1 MLTERIRKSGI
12 AIFRSFVTIRESGRK
27 FAERQEYLRN
37 HFFKSIKIAIAAVLS
52 IFLAEESG
60 LESSVTAGIITIL
73 SIQDTKRETLRT
85 VLRRGG
91 AYLFGLLVAGVCFGI
106 MGYTLPSFAV
116 YLLVFAFGCMLVS
129 LQEGITTATV
139 LVSHMWALGS
149 MELPV
154 LLNETGILVIG
165 SGMGIL
171 VNLHLRR
178 KDADFERL
186 TEDVDGQMKDIL
198 RYMAEWLP
206 NPGRA
211 CDRVSCFQEL
221 EEAISKAEICAIA
234 NLNNS
239 FRRRDTGDLEYIR
252 MRRKQAVVLKGIYRN
267 IMQIAYLPGQAVAIA
282 DFLGELERAYHKYN
296 TVTEYLDKL
305 QALKEQMEKEKLP
318 ETREEFEARA
328 ILFYVMMQLE
338 ELLWIKR
345 RFVIEKERKV

>member
-1 MLTERIRKSGI
+1 M
-12 AIFRSFVTIRESGRK
+12 
-27 FAERQEYLRN
+27 
-37 HFFKSIKIAIAAVLS
+37 S
-52 IFLAEESG
+52 IFLAEELG

-91 AYLFGLLVAGVCFGI
+91 AYLFGLLVAGVCFGV

-116 YLLVFAFGCMLVS
+116 YLLIFAFGCMLIS

-149 MELPV
+149 MELPI

-171 VNLHLRR
+171 INLHLRR

-186 TEDVDGQMKDIL
+186 AEEVDRQMKEIL

-206 NPGRA
+206 DSSRA
-211 CDRVSCFQEL
+211 CDRVNRFQEL
-221 EEAISKAEICAIA
+221 EEAISKAEICAVT

-239 FRRRDTGDLEYIR
+239 FRRKDTGDLEYIR

-267 IMQIAYLPGQAVAIA
+267 IMQIAYLPKQAGTIA
-282 DFLGELERAYHKYN
+282 KFLGGVEQAYHKYN
-296 TVTEYLDKL
+296 TVTEYLERL
-305 QALKEQMEKEKLP
+305 QALKEEMEREYLP
-318 ETREEFEARA
+318 ESRAEFEARA

-345 RFVIEKERKV
+345 RFVLEYKQYFEE

>member
-1 MLTERIRKSGI
+1 MKKHLI
-12 AIFRSFVTIRESGRK
+12 
-27 FAERQEYLRN
+27 
-37 HFFKSIKIAIAAVLS
+37 KSIKIALAAVLS
-52 IFLAEESG
+52 IFLAEELR
-60 LESSVTAGIITIL
+60 LESSVTAGIITML

-91 AYLFGLLVAGVCFGI
+91 AYVFGLLVAALCFELL
-106 MGYTLPSFAV
+106 GYTLPAFAV
-116 YLLVFAFGCMLVS
+116 YLLLFAFGCMLVG

-139 LVSHMWALGS
+139 LVSHIWALGS
-149 MELPV
+149 MGLSV
-154 LLNETGILVIG
+154 LLNETGLLVIG

-171 VNLHLRR
+171 VNLHLHS
-178 KDADFERL
+178 KDADFARL
-186 TEDVDGQMKDIL
+186 AEKVDEQMKEIL

-206 NPGRA
+206 NPARA
-211 CDRVSCFQEL
+211 CDRVNRFRDL

-239 FRRRDTGDLEYIR
+239 FRQKDTEDLDYIR
-252 MRRKQAVVLKGIYRN
+252 MREKQAVVLKGIYQN
-267 IMQIAYLPGQAVAIA
+267 IMQIAYLPKQALAVA
-282 DFLGELERAYHKYN
+282 DFLGELEQAYHKYN

-305 QALKEQMEKEKLP
+305 QALGEEMKREALP

-328 ILFYVMMQLE
+328 ILFYALIQLE

>member
-1 MLTERIRKSGI
+1 MKKHLI
-12 AIFRSFVTIRESGRK
+12 
-27 FAERQEYLRN
+27 
-37 HFFKSIKIAIAAVLS
+37 KSIKIALAAVLS
-52 IFLAEESG
+52 IFLAEELG

-73 SIQDTKRETLRT
+73 SIQETKRETLRT

-91 AYLFGLLVAGVCFGI
+91 AYVFGLLAAALCFGLL
-106 MGYTLPSFAV
+106 GYTLPAFAV
-116 YLLVFAFGCMLVS
+116 YLLVFAFGCMLVG

-139 LVSHMWALGS
+139 LVSHIWAIGS
-149 MELPV
+149 MGLPV
-154 LLNETGILVIG
+154 LLNETGLLVIG

-171 VNLHLRR
+171 VNLHLHS
-178 KDADFERL
+178 KDADFARL
-186 TEDVDGQMKDIL
+186 AEEVDEQMKEIL

-206 NPGRA
+206 NPARA
-211 CDRVSCFQEL
+211 CDRVNRFSEL

-239 FRRRDTGDLEYIR
+239 FRQRDTEDLDYIR
-252 MRRKQAVVLKGIYRN
+252 MREKQAVVLKGIYQN
-267 IMQIAYLPGQAVAIA
+267 IMQIAYLPKQAHMVSE
-282 DFLGELERAYHKYN
+282 FLGELEQAYHKYN

-305 QALKEQMEKEKLP
+305 QALGEEMKREALP

-328 ILFYVMMQLE
+328 ILFYVLIQLE

>member
-1 MLTERIRKSGI
+1 MPVCRKGKYNLKKHLI
-12 AIFRSFVTIRESGRK
+12 
-27 FAERQEYLRN
+27 
-37 HFFKSIKIAIAAVLS
+37 KSIKIALAAVLS
-52 IFLAEESG
+52 IFLAEELR
-60 LESSVTAGIITIL
+60 LESSVTAGIITML

-91 AYLFGLLVAGVCFGI
+91 AYVFGLLVAFVCFGVI
-106 MGYTLPSFAV
+106 GYTLPAFAV
-116 YLLVFAFGCMLVS
+116 YLLVFAFGCMLVG

-139 LVSHMWALGS
+139 LVSHIWAIGS
-149 MELPV
+149 MGLPV
-154 LLNETGILVIG
+154 LLNETGLLVIG

-171 VNLHLRR
+171 VNLHLHS
-178 KDADFERL
+178 KDADFARL
-186 TEDVDGQMKDIL
+186 AEKVDEQMKEIL

-206 NPGRA
+206 NPARA
-211 CDRVSCFQEL
+211 CDRVNRFRDL

-239 FRRRDTGDLEYIR
+239 FRQKDTEDLDYIR
-252 MRRKQAVVLKGIYRN
+252 MREKQAVVLKGIYQN
-267 IMQIAYLPGQAVAIA
+267 IMQIAYLPKQALAVA
-282 DFLGELERAYHKYN
+282 DFLGELEQAYHKYN

-305 QALKEQMEKEKLP
+305 QTLGEEMKREALP

-328 ILFYVMMQLE
+328 ILFYVLIQLE

>member
-1 MLTERIRKSGI
+1 MRK
-12 AIFRSFVTIRESGRK
+12 
-27 FAERQEYLRN
+27 
-37 HFFKSIKIAIAAVLS
+37 HFIKSIKIAIAAVLS
-52 IFLAEESG
+52 IFLAEEFG

-91 AYLFGLLVAGVCFGI
+91 AYLFGLLVAGICFGV

-116 YLLVFAFGCMLVS
+116 YLLVFAFGCMLVN

-186 TEDVDGQMKDIL
+186 AEEVDRQMKAGL
-198 RYMAEWLP
+198 RYMAEWLQDP
-206 NPGRA
+206 DRV
-211 CDRVSCFQEL
+211 CDRANRFQEL
-221 EEAISKAEICAIA
+221 EEAVSAAEICAVA

-267 IMQIAYLPGQAVAIA
+267 IMQIAYLPRQAGTIA
-282 DFLGELERAYHKYN
+282 KFLEELEQAYHKYN
-296 TVTEYLDKL
+296 TVTEYLERL
-305 QALKEQMEKEKLP
+305 QALKEEMERENLP
-318 ETREEFEARA
+318 ESRKEFEARA
-328 ILFYVMMQLE
+328 ILFYIMMQLE

>member
-1 MLTERIRKSGI
+1 MK
-12 AIFRSFVTIRESGRK
+12 K
-27 FAERQEYLRN
+27 
-37 HFFKSIKIAIAAVLS
+37 HFIKSIKIALAAVLS
-52 IFLAEESG
+52 IFLAEELG
-60 LESSVTAGIITIL
+60 LESSVTAGIITML

-91 AYLFGLLVAGVCFGI
+91 AYVFGLLVAALCFGLL
-106 MGYTLPSFAV
+106 GYTLPAFAV
-116 YLLVFAFGCMLVS
+116 YLLLFAFGCMLVG

-139 LVSHMWALGS
+139 LVSHIWAIGS

-154 LLNETGILVIG
+154 LLNETGLLIIG

-171 VNLHLRR
+171 VNLHLRSR
-178 KDADFERL
+178 EADFARL
-186 TEDVDGQMKDIL
+186 AEEVDEQMKEIL
-198 RYMAEWLP
+198 RYMAQWLP
-206 NPGRA
+206 NPART
-211 CDRVSCFQEL
+211 CDRVNRFEEL

-239 FRRRDTGDLEYIR
+239 FRHKDTGNLEYIR
-252 MRRKQAVVLKGIYRN
+252 MREKQAVVLKGIYQN
-267 IMQIAYLPGQAVAIA
+267 IMQIAYLPKQALAVAE
-282 DFLGELERAYHKYN
+282 FLGELERAYHKYN

-305 QALKEQMEKEKLP
+305 QALGEEMKREALP

-328 ILFYVMMQLE
+328 ILFYVLIQLE